1 MGLRTTTRTPI
12 PSIHT
17 ESPCESE
24 LPSTSL
30 SVGGILKSTLY
41 LQPDAAISGKMA
53 PALTEPLSP
62 TNKLS
67 SSAAS
72 ASPRPTA
79 ASSPLQTNNNSN
91 NNNNNNTQ
99 TNNNNNDSNIE
110 SVSDNS
116 NLQTS
121 SNHNSSGSDKDK
133 IVEGKPVP
141 VTTAPIAVAPQPP
154 PSVASAK
161 GAFQLAFEQ
170 SVGVRKTPT
179 PTPSTV
185 VNGGETLSANSIQMG
200 PMCDSKLSQPP
211 ALGPNSSPLIKSKI
225 TQIDP
230 ETAAKIITSQFEDFP
245 SDIEEAI
252 TAEICLRQKLKST
265 EEQEQPQQE
274 QQEAQTAKVE
284 EDKVSYSKLGEH
296 LFEEPKKPME
306 EEIIKSN
313 DKSPQPVKTDDEIPV
328 HEIASGEAKET
339 ISDDKLQSK
348 NEEVLNKPQKLN
360 IISVQELPP
369 IKTDSTV
376 TASEDDNIEERL
388 KQLDGTDECP
398 MPISQESGD
407 HLPATPPRNSSAQV
421 MTSQLTPTSTAN
433 IPNTPSLS
441 SLTPLSTT
449 STLCGSSGSHAKE
462 FKDTNSE
469 IDHDIDDDLLQ
480 VLKGFDPNA
489 AGTDICDLAGF
500 LSEYGMNYEDVN
512 PPTAKENPIKEVQLE
527 IEKNQ
532 QTMQRKIDF
541 LSRRLR
547 KLQARYM
554 SKQASEEIAGL
565 FEWSARITKRKNSNV
580 DHQQMTY
587 AEERYH
593 PVTTTTMR
601 SVLKKIETA
610 ASSSQQVSPEK
621 KIQSAASTG
630 KVTEPAFTG
639 PPSVEV
645 VVPTFDEKITEEI
658 AHVSGRLQAEMRE
671 VQSAID
677 SDATASSSGGES
689 ADEMVPYN
697 NISQETLPIAKR
709 AAWRYSRDRA
719 AIASRWSWL
728 VSQISDL
735 EFKIRQHTE
744 LHQQLRQRK
753 GKVILVDASSEA
765 GNLGSAA
772 AATGAASTGTGPNGY
787 RGALPGATPS
797 KMSGGF
803 TTADETDLDAA
814 IDGSNESSQG
824 SCRTRAF
831 QSSFYRKRKL
841 FQTANVHTISK
852 KAARPSTIK
861 CGCQWPLHPCALC
874 TGRSDPTAPRDLPD
888 TMMKSQR
895 VALLDPGFHPVL
907 SFSEDISNSIFFEK
921 ISRDTDW
928 QNRVARSTA
937 KTVIRGALA
946 AQRAAEKEEQRAV
959 NATSGRITPST
970 PHNANTSSSSNN
982 GGTTGKRKYTKRN
995 HQDSQGGGSHSTT
1008 PLVANKV
1015 GKSSKKQ
1022 HRQRNRSPD
1031 YVPYPRKQINNN
1043 HQTLSSHQS
1052 LHQNA
1057 EQSNHHQAHSSLNY
1071 QNSKNNKI
1079 RKLSSASTA
1088 AAATTAT
1095 TIYNNHSGI
1104 HLSSNNILNPN
1115 NYQQH
1120 LNNQQHH
1127 SYNNELNFLHC
1138 DSLDGDSSTNGLMM
1152 GPSGRSRT
1160 SSPTHGSSHQK
1171 YERALERR
1179 SRTSYDIDNIV
1190 IPYSVAAATR
1200 VELLPYKEIP
1210 TPKWRIIDY
1219 DAEDITKNT
1228 TNSERTDKIK
1238 PVESTSLA
1246 ANPEEETS
1254 KSTEKEESGKKEEN
1268 IRGPSQLDDDEEGG
1282 EEDIS
1287 DEAMILRHERAL
1299 TEERRKF
1306 QTFLKFPYSTRSRAN
1321 RRIDSRAESSGANT
1335 PDPTSPAPN
1344 TPSVG
1349 GDQESIPSPF
1359 APSTPLTPLES
1370 IAETGE
1376 TSSNP
1381 SALDNTTSI
1390 MSLLNS
1396 ISKKQERRRTV
1407 STKKEKE
1414 KDEHRRSST
1423 PDPRDLI
1430 PPYEPLKFPI
1440 PNDLFDTMLKM
1451 MPDEYPPPQEDCP
1464 QSIKKP
1470 LTTTATKTT
1479 PTKANGFVDTNS
1491 SQLPPPTGVAQKIVC
1506 DPNKKLNN
1514 NKNALLTTLNNQKS
1528 IEHITG
1534 EEGNPEHEDADGQHF
1549 QDYYTSGA
1557 VAVNGESIKDGMGA
1571 PPPPPQLPLQPG
1583 MEFQPSFMCRNNL
1596 LGCSD
1601 TESLESENDGDDD
1614 PNDPEW
1620 KEEEKRK

>member
-1 MGLRTTTRTPI
+1 MGLRTTNRTPLL
-12 PSIHT
+12 SIT
-17 ESPCESE
+17 QDNLCSDSE

-30 SVGGILKSTLY
+30 SASELLKSTIFLH
-41 LQPDAAISGKMA
+41 PDAAISGKMA

-79 ASSPLQTNNNSN
+79 AGSPLQTNTNSN
-91 NNNNNNTQ
+91 NNNPNNNTNNNNNNTQ
-99 TNNNNNDSNIE
+99 TNNNNE
-110 SVSDNS
+110 SVESVDENS
-116 NLQTS
+116 SIQTN
-121 SNHNSSGSDKDK
+121 SNHNISGSDKDK
-133 IVEGKPVP
+133 IVEGKSVP
-141 VTTAPIAVAPQPP
+141 VIPAVTPAAVQVAAQPTIAQ
-154 PSVASAK
+154 AK

-179 PTPSTV
+179 PTV
-185 VNGGETLSANSIQMG
+185 VNGGDALSANSSQMG
-200 PMCDSKLSQPP
+200 PMCDSKSSQPP
-211 ALGPNSSPLIKSKI
+211 SLGANSSPLIKSKI
-225 TQIDP
+225 THIDA

-252 TAEICLRQKLKST
+252 TAEICLRQKLKSS
-265 EEQEQPQQE
+265 EEQEQQVTKPETAPQSDLQ
-274 QQEAQTAKVE
+274 
-284 EDKVSYSKLGEH
+284 LGEN
-296 LFEEPKKPME
+296 LLDESKKPMDE
-306 EEIIKSN
+306 AIIKTCDGTQQKPTEETPKQQIAVETKESN
-313 DKSPQPVKTDDEIPV
+313 SINL
-328 HEIASGEAKET
+328 EAK
-339 ISDDKLQSK
+339 SDGA
-348 NEEVLNKPQKLN
+348 VKPQKIN

-388 KQLDGTDECP
+388 KQLDSTDDCP

-407 HLPATPPRNSSAQV
+407 LTATPPRNSCAQA
-421 MTSQLTPTSTAN
+421 MTSQLTPTNSAN
-433 IPNTPSLS
+433 LPATPSLS

-449 STLCGSSGSHAKE
+449 STLCGSSGNTKE
-462 FKDTNSE
+462 FKDNNSE
-469 IDHDIDDDLLQ
+469 MDHDIDDDLLQ

-512 PPTAKENPIKEVQLE
+512 PPTAKENPIKEVQME

-554 SKQASEEIAGL
+554 SKQASEEVAGL
-565 FEWSARITKRKNSNV
+565 FEWSARTTKRKNSNA
-580 DHQQMTY
+580 DHQQLTY

-593 PVTTTTMR
+593 PVTATTMR
-601 SVLKKIETA
+601 SVLKKIENA
-610 ASSSQQVSPEK
+610 ASSAQQVSPGK
-621 KIQSAASTG
+621 KLQQANVSKT
-630 KVTEPAFTG
+630 VE
-639 PPSVEV
+639 PSVPVAMDV
-645 VVPTFDEKITEEI
+645 VVPTFDEKVTEEI

-697 NISQETLPIAKR
+697 NISQETMPIAKR

-728 VSQISDL
+728 MSQISDL

-753 GKVILVDASSEA
+753 GKVVMLEASEA
-765 GNLGSAA
+765 GNL
-772 AATGAASTGTGPNGY
+772 ATGTGAGPNGY
-787 RGALPGATPS
+787 RGALPGATTS
-797 KMSGGF
+797 KTSGGF
-803 TTADETDLDAA
+803 TTGDENELEGVADEP
-814 IDGSNESSQG
+814 SQG
-824 SCRTRAF
+824 ACRTRAF
-831 QSSFYRKRKL
+831 QSNLYRKRKL

-852 KAARPSTIK
+852 RAARPSTIK

-895 VALLDPGFHPVL
+895 IALLDPGFHPVL

-921 ISRDTDW
+921 IAREPEW

-937 KTVIRGALA
+937 KTVIKGALA
-946 AQRAAEKEEQRAV
+946 AQRAAEKEEQRGV
-959 NATSGRITPST
+959 HATSGRITPST
-970 PHNANTSSSSNN
+970 PHNANTSSSSSY

-995 HQDSQGGGSHSTT
+995 HQDVGASHSTT

-1015 GKSSKKQ
+1015 GKKSKK
-1022 HRQRNRSPD
+1022 HYRQRNRSPD
-1031 YVPYPRKQINNN
+1031 YVAYPRKPTSNNNSHNTNN
-1043 HQTLSSHQS
+1043 HQTLLSHQS
-1052 LHQNA
+1052 LHRNA
-1057 EQSNHHQAHSSLNY
+1057 EQSNHHPAPSSLNY

-1079 RKLSSASTA
+1079 RKLSSASQ
-1088 AAATTAT
+1088 AATTTTTQAT
-1095 TIYNNHSGI
+1095 LNQSGS
-1104 HLSSNNILNPN
+1104 HLSSNNILNSS
-1115 NYQQH
+1115 YQQH
-1120 LNNQQHH
+1120 LNNQHH

-1152 GPSGRSRT
+1152 GPAGRSRT
-1160 SSPTHGSSHQK
+1160 SSPTHASSHHK
-1171 YERALERR
+1171 YERSLERR

-1210 TPKWRIIDY
+1210 TPKWRILDY
-1219 DAEDITKNT
+1219 DAEEKEEVSKNT
-1228 TNSERTDKIK
+1228 TNSEGEKKSERTE
-1238 PVESTSLA
+1238 PTTGLTTSLDK
-1246 ANPEEETS
+1246 ERTS
-1254 KSTEKEESGKKEEN
+1254 KASEEVNKEKTN
-1268 IRGPSQLDDDEEGG
+1268 ISAGSYLDDDEEGD
-1282 EEDIS
+1282 EDIS

-1349 GDQESIPSPF
+1349 GDQE
-1359 APSTPLTPLES
+1359 
-1370 IAETGE
+1370 
-1376 TSSNP
+1376 
-1381 SALDNTTSI
+1381 
-1390 MSLLNS
+1390 
-1396 ISKKQERRRTV
+1396 
-1407 STKKEKE
+1407 
-1414 KDEHRRSST
+1414 
-1423 PDPRDLI
+1423 LI
-1430 PPYEPLKFPI
+1430 PPYEPIKFPI
-1440 PNDLFDTMLKM
+1440 PNDLFESMLKM

-1470 LTTTATKTT
+1470 SATTVTTTTT
-1479 PTKANGFVDTNS
+1479 TTNGFGDTNNS
-1491 SQLPPPTGVAQKIVC
+1491 SASQLPPPGVAQKNVC
-1506 DPNKKLNN
+1506 DQKLNN
-1514 NKNALLTTLNNQKS
+1514 NKNISLTLNNQKS

-1534 EEGNPEHEDADGQHF
+1534 EDDNDEEDDDNEEEEDEGEHHQQLHN
-1549 QDYYTSGA
+1549 YYSGA
-1557 VAVNGESIKDGMGA
+1557 VNGDDSIKDHKMRA
-1571 PPPPPQLPLQPG
+1571 PPPPPPPPG
-1583 MEFQPSFMCRNNL
+1583 FEFQPSFICRNNL

-1620 KEEEKRK
+1620 KEEEKHK